1 MVAPNWI
8 LESVR
13 TSINQIAARIFAE
26 SKPSFNPYFFRIV
39 FLPIPGAPA
48 ENRLQH
54 PHVLLNCHRFGKVMK
69 HWISIAVAGLV
80 WGAAAVQASQVGL
93 IKIDGAIGPA
103 TANYISRAIDAATA
117 QDDECLVIQL
127 DTPGGLV
134 DSASQIVA
142 TFYAAKIPTVV
153 YVSPAPARA
162 GSAGVFITMAADV
175 AVMAPHTRIGAA
187 HPVELGSSGDVEKTD
202 DVMKKKMEN
211 DTASFAQ
218 SIADKRNRSVQ
229 WAKSAVLDSASIT
242 AEDALDKKVIDFIAE
257 DMPDLLKQ
265 LNGREV
271 GGRTLHTANA
281 TIVEIPMNLFE
292 HFSQLFLRPE
302 VMFILMLMVIY
313 GIIGELSSPGA
324 ILPGIVGAIALILVL
339 YMSAILPVSVTG
351 LVLIGLAIAL
361 FITDVFA
368 TTHGVLTAGG
378 ILSFFL
384 GALMLFSN
392 AGPGFGLSLVW
403 IIPGTVVTALFFIF
417 VVGKGISAQFKPVRA
432 GVETMIGQTVNA
444 LSRIDPAGGK
454 VFIEG
459 EHWNVVSEMPVETGQ
474 PVEIVGISGLTLKVK
489 PKN

>member
-1 MVAPNWI
+1 
-8 LESVR
+8 
-13 TSINQIAARIFAE
+13 
-26 SKPSFNPYFFRIV
+26 
-39 FLPIPGAPA
+39 
-48 ENRLQH
+48 
-54 PHVLLNCHRFGKVMK
+54 
-69 HWISIAVAGLV
+69 
-80 WGAAAVQASQVGL
+80 
-93 IKIDGAIGPA
+93 
-103 TANYISRAIDAATA
+103 
-117 QDDECLVIQL
+117 
-127 DTPGGLV
+127 
-134 DSASQIVA
+134 
-142 TFYAAKIPTVV
+142 
-153 YVSPAPARA
+153 
-162 GSAGVFITMAADV
+162 MAADV

-392 AGPGFGLSLVW
+392 AGPGFGLPLAWVIS
-403 IIPGTVVTALFFIF
+403 GTLVTALFFIF
-417 VVGKGISAQFKPVRA
+417 VVGKGIGAQFKPIRA
-432 GVETMIGQTVNA
+432 GKETMLGQTVNA
-444 LSRIDPAGGK
+444 LSRIDPQGGK

-459 EHWNVVSEMPVETGQ
+459 EYWNAISEVAVKKDE
-474 PVEIVGISGLTLKVK
+474 PVEIVAIEGLTLKVK

>member
-1 MVAPNWI
+1 
-8 LESVR
+8 
-13 TSINQIAARIFAE
+13 
-26 SKPSFNPYFFRIV
+26 
-39 FLPIPGAPA
+39 
-48 ENRLQH
+48 
-54 PHVLLNCHRFGKVMK
+54 MK